1 MLGEKINFGDLV
13 AWEKARSEL
22 KKEQEYISDEH
33 IQKDALGN
41 EYLEFEIEDPIT
53 KIEAKAIDHSDNTTT
68 LYKTLKILEEES
80 FSWIPWILM
89 GMVGLVGAVAV
100 IILRKHG
107 ANQDLEK

>member
-41 EYLEFEIEDPIT
+41 
-53 KIEAKAIDHSDNTTT
+53 AIGG
-68 LYKTLKILEEES
+68 YYEVVPLEEKADIAVTIEIMKYQQYLS
-80 FSWIPWILM
+80 ETDWYVIRNQETGAIIPENVLQQRGEARERIS
-89 GMVGLVGAVAV
+89 A
-100 IILRKHG
+100 LR
-107 ANQDLEK
+107 EEI